1 MSYFWLNCG
10 YNRFNH
16 FEDLMGQVSVF
27 DSTVHFNP
35 NEGYQAFKRAAPGD
49 RVLFYQ
55 VQNKIGLL
63 GAGEVLK
70 VEEPKRGQIKI
81 HFKYDTKLAAFTKDY
96 LIRDEK
102 LKETIYGMKEQL
114 LNPISQEDYEKI
126 INVGQYKEK
135 INRYFL
141 MKEEIDFEPE
151 REYTIYVSNVNGMH
165 RLGYKH
171 YTEMQPEDKV
181 IIYKTKPERG
191 IYGIAEVVKEKH
203 SNKPMPG
210 RTDTTAVIIK
220 YIEDIEPRTI
230 YELDRELMLR
240 AQYFLDEKWNESV
253 TEITKNQYKA
263 MLEPTDTPVVQSA
276 PSINE
281 VIEAAQYSARR
292 AVQEKKMVNQQS
304 HSVETTIE
312 PVQHAEQSL
321 KKVLHIF
328 SLPTHYNGTE
338 TAIKAL
344 NIDKNAMKLFIADE
358 NWKNINLYGNYVKS
372 DNHYIYHQGIIT
384 EVLAQEIQDVIII
397 ENFEHITMEQLKPLI
412 YATQGTK
419 VSLPVLHNQQRA
431 TIGPEGSDSTFE
443 VSEDFIIIGVTSESI
458 ETFKVGYNKRIIEAM
473 KFYKINNNK
482 ADKEI

>member
-35 NEGYQAFKRAAPGD
+35 NEGYQAFKRATAGD

-81 HFKYDTKLAAFTKDY
+81 HFKYDTKLAAYTKDY
-96 LIRDEK
+96 LVRDEK

-141 MKEEIDFEPE
+141 MKEEIDFEPDT
-151 REYTIYVSNVNGMH
+151 EYTIYVSNVNGMH

-181 IIYKTKPERG
+181 IIYKTNPERG

-220 YIEDIEPRTI
+220 YIEDIKPQTI

-253 TEITKNQYKA
+253 TEITKNQYNA
-263 MLEPTDTPVVQSA
+263 MLEPTDTPVVQNA

-281 VIEAAQYSARR
+281 VIEAAQYSARK
-292 AVQEKKMVNQQS
+292 AAYEKKLNATKPTQVVNQIPHVQS
-304 HSVETTIE
+304 KAS
-312 PVQHAEQSL
+312 EQKL
-321 KKVLHIF
+321 LHIF
-328 SLPTHYNGTE
+328 SLPKQYNGLE
-338 TAIKAL
+338 TAIKF
-344 NIDKNAMKLFIADE
+344 MKLDRNAVRAYVANDSWRIM
-358 NWKNINLYGNYVKS
+358 NLYGDYVKES
-372 DNHYIYHQGIIT
+372 ENYIYHRGIIT
-384 EVLAQEIQDVIII
+384 EILASDIPDTLMI
-397 ENFEHITMEQLKPLI
+397 ENFEHLTVEQLKPLV
-412 YATQGTK
+412 YAAQGNTI
-419 VSLPVLHNQQRA
+419 SLPVLEEQKRA
-431 TIGPEGSDSTFE
+431 TIGPVGSDATFE
-443 VSEDFIIIGVTSESI
+443 VSENIMIIGITHLSI
-458 ETFKVGYNKRIIEAM
+458 EEYKNKYSDDIVDCT
-473 KFYKINNNK
+473 KFYKY
-482 ADKEI
+482 

>member
-35 NEGYQAFKRAAPGD
+35 NEGYQAFKRATAGD

-141 MKEEIDFEPE
+141 MKEEIDFEPDT
-151 REYTIYVSNVNGMH
+151 EYTIYVSNVNGMH

-181 IIYKTKPERG
+181 IIYKTNPERG

-220 YIEDIEPRTI
+220 YIEDIKPRTI

-253 TEITKNQYKA
+253 TEITKNQYNA

-281 VIEAAQYSARR
+281 VIEAAQYSARKV
-292 AVQEKKMVNQQS
+292 AHEKKMMVQQS
-304 HSVETTIE
+304 VDDEAGIE
-312 PVQHAEQSL
+312 PVHHVEQNIN
-321 KKVLHIF
+321 KMIYIF
-328 SLPTHYNGTE
+328 SLPPQYNGTE
-338 TAIKAL
+338 TAIKVL
-344 NIDKNAMKLFIADE
+344 NIDRNAMKLYIADE
-358 NWKNINLYGNYVKS
+358 NWKNINLYGDYVKS
-372 DNHYIYHQGIIT
+372 DNHYLYHQGILT
-384 EVLAQEIQDVIII
+384 EVLAQEVQDVIII
-397 ENFEHITMEQLKPLI
+397 ENFEHVTLEQLKPLV
-412 YATQGTK
+412 YAAQGTK
-419 VSLPVLHNQQRA
+419 VSLPVLHDQQRA
-431 TIGPEGSDSTFE
+431 TIGPKGSDATFE
-443 VSEDFIIIGVTSESI
+443 ISDNFMIVGVTSKTVEDLRGNYTKNVSNAI
-458 ETFKVGYNKRIIEAM
+458 
-473 KFYKINNNK
+473 KFYKFDRK
-482 ADKEI
+482 